1 MPDPARPRPPRGR
14 QAAPARA
21 RQPDRIEAAGPL
33 GSVIFREQVKSA
45 RGDWYQLGGFA
56 FGTGSNALIM
66 LNRVAF
72 YDPQR
77 QKLDDGGKRALIRWA
92 CRDKLGQDDGLVAD
106 VAHRRAAML
115 RALAARSRHCVRL
128 RVQPEWRLAVGL
140 GNKAN
145 AHEIG
150 LALHG
155 TYGWPVIPGSA
166 LKGMTAAWAASSDAD
181 PRDVWR
187 VLGAPRRDVPLPPAG
202 LGDQGKPPEPAK
214 GTVCFL
220 DAIPDEQPVAVEAD
234 VFTPH
239 VKPYYDGM
247 ARPGGTDVPP
257 AEYHNPVPLTFLTVC
272 GAYVVDLY
280 GKSDKDVRFA
290 ADWLM
295 RAGDE
300 LGAGAKTAAGY
311 GYLSAGREGPP

>member
-1 MPDPARPRPPRGR
+1 MPDPRPRPPRGR
-14 QAAPARA
+14 RAAPARTGQA
-21 RQPDRIEAAGPL
+21 DRIPAAGPL
-33 GSVIFREQVKSA
+33 GSVIFRELVKGA
-45 RGDWYQLGGFA
+45 QGDWYRLGGFRSGPGA
-56 FGTGSNALIM
+56 NALIM

-72 YDPQR
+72 IDPERQR
-77 QKLDDGGKRALIRWA
+77 LDDGGKRALIRWA
-92 CRDKLGQDDGLVAD
+92 CQERLGQDDGLVAD
-106 VAHRRAAML
+106 VAHRREAVL

-128 RVQPEWRLAVGL
+128 RAQPEWRLAIGL

-166 LKGMTAAWAASSDAD
+166 LKGLTAAWAAASDAD

-187 VLGAPRRDVPLPPAG
+187 VLGSPRSDVRLPPAG
-202 LGDQGKPPEPAK
+202 PDDPGRWPGPAP

-220 DAIPDEQPVAVEAD
+220 DAIPDQRPVAVEAD

-239 VKPYYDGM
+239 VKPYYDSM
-247 ARPGGTDVPP
+247 TRAGGAGVPP
-257 AEYHNPVPLTFLTVC
+257 AEYHNPVPLTFLTVR
-272 GAYVVDLY
+272 GLYTVDLY
-280 GKSDKDVRFA
+280 GKSGRDVRLA
-290 ADWLM
+290 ADWLK

-311 GYLSAGREGPP
+311 GYLSVDEEGVP